1 MKYIAFWKIME
12 AGTSGVII
20 ERNVWTHSN
29 SAGTTKV
36 VHEIVF
42 QNASVKEALK
52 ESQPSSK
59 HK

>member
-1 MKYIAFWKIME
+1 ME
-12 AGTSGVII
+12 AGASGVTIG
-20 ERNVWTHSN
+20 RNVWTHSN
-29 SAGTTKV
+29 PAGTTKA